1 MIYDNYGFGTEILAA
16 SIRHPL
22 HIVQCAEV
30 GADVATCPLNAIM
43 ALFDHPLTTSGLEKF
58 LADHKKAAQAQ
69 KA

>member
-1 MIYDNYGFGTEILAA
+1 
-16 SIRHPL
+16 
-22 HIVQCAEV
+22 
-30 GADVATCPLNAIM
+30 M